1 MLFNSYIF
9 ILAFM
14 PVMIIGYFF
23 LNSKG
28 AYKAALGFLTLMSF
42 VFTAWLNVF
51 YLVVLI
57 PAILINYLLG
67 RKISEAVHRG
77 TGPSE
82 ESQSGGIQGNGI
94 QGSGIHGSG
103 QQGSQSGKLLLIL
116 GLVLNIGALFAFKYV
131 NFFSDTINVIFKT
144 NIPLLKIILPLGIS
158 FYTFSQISYLVDC
171 YRNQCDKYTLLEYA
185 AYVSYFPKFIQ
196 GPITFSDAIISQF
209 RDDSKKK
216 VQYENLSV
224 GLYMFALGLGKKVLL
239 ADVLSLI
246 VDAGYNNA
254 ERICG
259 LGAIIAVIAYSLQ
272 IYFDFS
278 GYCDIAAGVSKMLN
292 IELPM
297 NFNSPYKAV
306 SVSDF
311 WSRWHMTLTGFFTKY
326 LYIPMGG
333 NRKGN
338 LRTCLNVMIVFLVSG
353 LWHGANITFVLWG
366 ALHGIFMVFE
376 RLTNIKTHSNP
387 KGIIK
392 ALRKTVTFIIV
403 TVLWSL
409 FRADSIGQ
417 FATLW
422 SRVFRGSFFEEG
434 VNPDMVNS
442 LNEVIEIQ
450 ILNKVTPGFLAG
462 KFPGMFVIAMLIL
475 GLVICFVPK
484 NVNEKAEKFSPTGM
498 RMLLTVGLMIWC
510 ILSMGTITTFIYSN
524 F

>member
-51 YLVVLI
+51 YLVALI
-57 PAILINYLLG
+57 PAILINYFLG
-67 RKISEAVHRG
+67 RKIKEAVQFR
-77 TGPSE
+77 
-82 ESQSGGIQGNGI
+82 
-94 QGSGIHGSG
+94 
-103 QQGSQSGKLLLIL
+103 KLLLIL
-116 GLVLNIGALFAFKYV
+116 GLILNIGALFAFKYV

-209 RDDSKKK
+209 KDESKKK
-216 VQYENLSV
+216 VSYENLSI

-246 VDAGYNNA
+246 ADAGYNNA
-254 ERICG
+254 ERIYG
-259 LGAIIAVIAYSLQ
+259 LGAVVAILAYSLQ

-278 GYCDIAAGVSKMLN
+278 GYCDMAEGVSKMLN

-306 SVSDF
+306 SISNF

-333 NRKGN
+333 NRKGTF
-338 LRTCLNVMIVFLVSG
+338 RTCLNVMIVFLISG

-376 RLTNIKTHSNP
+376 RMTNIKTRNNP

-392 ALRKTVTFIIV
+392 ALRQMITFIIV

-422 SRVFRGSFFEEG
+422 RKVFDVSFFAEG
-434 VNPDMVNS
+434 VNPDMVNN
-442 LNEVIEIQ
+442 LNEVVEIQ
-450 ILNKVTPGFLAG
+450 ILNKITPEILTN
-462 KFPGMFVIAMLIL
+462 KFPGMFVIIMLII
-475 GLVICFVPK
+475 GMVICFVPK
-484 NVNEKAEKFSPTGM
+484 NVNERAEKFKPTSL
-498 RMLLTVGLMIWC
+498 RILLTVGLMIWC